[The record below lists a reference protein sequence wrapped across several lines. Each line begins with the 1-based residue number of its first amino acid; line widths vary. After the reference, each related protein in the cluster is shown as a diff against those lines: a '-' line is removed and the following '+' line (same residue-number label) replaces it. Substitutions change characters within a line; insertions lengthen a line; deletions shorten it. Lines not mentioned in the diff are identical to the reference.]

1 MKITGIEST
10 QIAQYGF
17 VSQENNLYGGAANRA
32 IDGNTADNWD
42 RY

>member
-1 MKITGIEST
+1 MKIPGTKSK

-17 VSQENNLYGGAANRA
+17 ASQENNLYGGAASRA

-42 RY
+42 R